1 MKNKNLYLNFVI
13 NFLIVILSISL
24 AIVGIVVIKPIKNV
38 LGIAM
43 LVFGVVSFFVWLI
56 VFLISNPKVLK
67 NEQLRVEK
75 EKYLKRKINEE
86 RFKNY

>member
-1 MKNKNLYLNFVI
+1 MKNINLYLNFVI

-86 RFKNY
+86 RFKNH

>member
-56 VFLISNPKVLK
+56 VFLISNPKALK
-67 NEQLRVEK
+67 NEQLRAEK

-86 RFKNY
+86 RFKNH